1 MRLDPNDGR
10 KPSVQVAEAIKRE
23 IESGRYRPGDRVPS
37 VPELAKAFDVARQTV
52 ANAFKVLQD
61 QGYLVSRVGSGTFV
75 RTDFGEVATEPTLP
89 ELALSVSEMQARL
102 RQVDDAASSS
112 SSDDVQELRDEVAQ
126 LRREVGVLQTQLM
139 DLYGRTGNQ
148 YPRNGDAGQGAH
160 DVRRAG

>member
-23 IESGRYRPGDRVPS
+23 IESGKLRPGDRVPS
-37 VPELAKAFDVARQTV
+37 VPELAKSFDVARQTV

-75 RTDFGEVATEPTLP
+75 RTDVGAVTTEPTLP
-89 ELALSVSEMQARL
+89 ELARAVTEMQGRL
-102 RQVDDAASSS
+102 QSVDETASGANT
-112 SSDDVQELRDEVAQ
+112 QELLELRDEVAQ
-126 LRREVGVLQTQLM
+126 LRREVGVLQTQLI

-148 YPRNGDAGQGAH
+148 YPRNGDHGTQ
-160 DVRRAG
+160 DTRRAG